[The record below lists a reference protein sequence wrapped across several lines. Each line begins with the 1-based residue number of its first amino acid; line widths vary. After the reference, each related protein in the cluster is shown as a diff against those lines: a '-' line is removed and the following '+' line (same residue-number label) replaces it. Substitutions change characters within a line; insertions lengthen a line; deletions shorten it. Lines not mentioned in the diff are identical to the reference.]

1 MYCTLSLSLS
11 PSQVAA
17 LDQLKTANPDGRFWL
32 KLDATELKEALM
44 EDFSGVWN
52 GDVDLGDGK
61 LEELRG
67 EYNQRVALSK

>member
-44 EDFSGVWN
+44 ESFSG
-52 GDVDLGDGK
+52 DGM
-61 LEELRG
+61 EMWIWVMGSWR
-67 EYNQRVALSK
+67 S